1 MTKVISLLNHKGG
14 VGKTTTAANLGIA
27 LGKKNKVL
35 LIDLDSQA
43 NLTNHLGFFP
53 DNKNIY
59 NALRG
64 ECGLP
69 IVNYKKNIDLV
80 CSHIDLSAADMEF
93 ITAVGREFLIQ
104 NLVEPYL
111 KNYDYLILD
120 CAPSLG
126 LMTIN
131 ALAISNIVI
140 IPVELS
146 AFALSGMAKLI
157 EIINLFKERVNK
169 QLKGFYILPA
179 RTDFRKTVHKDVYE
193 EIKMLFPENTLHT
206 FIRSNVKIEE
216 SQINRTDIFEYE
228 ENSNGAIDYMRLAN
242 EIMNLK

>member
-27 LGKKNKVL
+27 LGKKKKVL

-43 NLTNHLGFFP
+43 NLTNHLGFSP
-53 DNKNIY
+53 NEKNIY

-64 ECGLP
+64 ECELP

-93 ITAVGREFLIQ
+93 ITAVSREFLIK

-131 ALAISNIVI
+131 ALAISNTVI

-169 QLKGFYILPA
+169 QLKGFYILPS
-179 RTDFRKTVHKDVYE
+179 RTDFRKSVHKDVYE
-193 EIKMLFPENTLHT
+193 EIKKMFPKNTLHT

-228 ENSNGAIDYMRLAN
+228 ENSNGAQDYMQLAK
-242 EIMNLK
+242 EIMDLK